1 LIMMMIMFVKFL
13 EFALLRSTRRHRDG
27 ARMSTGRNTAVGTR
41 GDGATAATSGVL
53 LENTLEVVIGIVVEL
68 GGGSV
73 TVSRLGSSRKRR
85 RVGGIV
91 VVDRH
96 FFWRKGD
103 LGFFLKREREEL
115 FFFE

>member
-1 LIMMMIMFVKFL
+1 MMILIMFL
-13 EFALLRSTRRHRDG
+13 VMEFLDFALLRSTRHRDG

-41 GDGATAATSGVL
+41 GDGATASGVL

-91 VVDRH
+91 VDRH
-96 FFWRKGD
+96 FFWRKGIV
-103 LGFFLKREREEL
+103 GFF
-115 FFFE
+115 